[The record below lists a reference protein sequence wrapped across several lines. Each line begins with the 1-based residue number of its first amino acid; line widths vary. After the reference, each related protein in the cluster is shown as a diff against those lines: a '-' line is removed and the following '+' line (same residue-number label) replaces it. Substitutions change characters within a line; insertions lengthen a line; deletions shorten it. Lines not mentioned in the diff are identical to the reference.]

1 MMLGPPGA
9 GKGTQARQLRRRWD
23 IPHISTG
30 AMLREAVQAG
40 TPLGREVAAIME
52 SGGLINDEV
61 ITRVV
66 TERLEQPDTRNG
78 FLLDGFP
85 RTIPQAQ
92 ALDQMVGGLARRLE
106 LPANAWTRRYRARVH
121 GEVDPE
127 RLAALARGITIE
139 GVRYGAIEARLDR
152 QQRTNAWI
160 DIALTE
166 AEVVRRLA
174 SRMVCAECGTNATG
188 EGDRCHDCGGPLVP
202 RADDREQVVINR
214 LKVYREQTEPL
225 VRYYGGR
232 PTYCR
237 IDGARLPDDVT
248 ADIFRAVEEAARR

>member
-1 MMLGPPGA
+1 MELNLVMLGPPGA
-9 GKGTQARQLRRRWD
+9 GKGTQARQLRRRWN

-52 SGGLINDEV
+52 TGGLIDDEV

-66 TERLEQPDTRNG
+66 TERLAQPDTKRG

-85 RTIPQAQ
+85 RTIPQAR
-92 ALDQMVGGLARRLE
+92 ALDEIVAE
-106 LPANAWTRRYRARVH
+106 RA
-121 GEVDPE
+121 P
-127 RLAALARGITIE
+127 LIIIE
-139 GVRYGAIEARLDR
+139 IVLS
-152 QQRTNAWI
+152 Q
-160 DIALTE
+160 
-166 AEVVRRLA
+166 AEVIRRLA

-188 EGDRCHDCGGPLVP
+188 EGEACHDCGGPLVP

-214 LKVYREQTEPL
+214 LEVYRNQTEPL
-225 VRYYGGR
+225 VKYYGER

-248 ADIFRAVEEAARR
+248 ADIIRSVERYT

>member
-1 MMLGPPGA
+1 MELNLVMLGPPGA

-66 TERLEQPDTRNG
+66 TERLEQPDTSNG

-92 ALDQMVGGLARRLE
+92 ALDQMVDG
-106 LPANAWTRRYRARVH
+106 RAPLIV
-121 GEVDPE
+121 
-127 RLAALARGITIE
+127 
-139 GVRYGAIEARLDR
+139 
-152 QQRTNAWI
+152 I

-225 VRYYGGR
+225 VRYYGER

>member
-1 MMLGPPGA
+1 MLGPPGA
-9 GKGTQARQLRRRWD
+9 GKGTQARQLRRRWN

-52 SGGLINDEV
+52 TGGLIDDEV

-66 TERLEQPDTRNG
+66 TERLEQPDTKRG

-85 RTIPQAQ
+85 RTIPQAR
-92 ALDQMVGGLARRLE
+92 ALDEIVAG
-106 LPANAWTRRYRARVH
+106 RA
-121 GEVDPE
+121 P
-127 RLAALARGITIE
+127 LIIIE
-139 GVRYGAIEARLDR
+139 IVLS
-152 QQRTNAWI
+152 Q
-160 DIALTE
+160 
-166 AEVVRRLA
+166 AEVIRRLA

-188 EGDRCHDCGGPLVP
+188 EGEACHDCGGPLVP

-214 LKVYREQTEPL
+214 LEVYRNQTEPL
-225 VRYYGGR
+225 VTYYGER

-248 ADIFRAVEEAARR
+248 ADIITSVERHT

>member
-1 MMLGPPGA
+1 MLGPPGA
-9 GKGTQARQLRRRWD
+9 GKGTQARQLRRRWN

-52 SGGLINDEV
+52 TGGLIDDEV

-66 TERLEQPDTRNG
+66 TERLAQPDTKRG

-85 RTIPQAQ
+85 RTIPQAR
-92 ALDQMVGGLARRLE
+92 ALDEIVAE
-106 LPANAWTRRYRARVH
+106 RA
-121 GEVDPE
+121 P
-127 RLAALARGITIE
+127 LIIIE
-139 GVRYGAIEARLDR
+139 IVLS
-152 QQRTNAWI
+152 Q
-160 DIALTE
+160 
-166 AEVVRRLA
+166 AEVIRRLA

-188 EGDRCHDCGGPLVP
+188 EGEACHDCGGPLVP

-214 LKVYREQTEPL
+214 LEVYRNQTEPL
-225 VRYYGGR
+225 VKYYGER

-248 ADIFRAVEEAARR
+248 ADIIRSVERYT

>member
-1 MMLGPPGA
+1 MELNLVMLGPPGA

-66 TERLEQPDTRNG
+66 TERLEQPDTGTG

-85 RTIPQAQ
+85 RTIPQAE
-92 ALDQMVGGLARRLE
+92 ALDQMVDG
-106 LPANAWTRRYRARVH
+106 RAPLIV
-121 GEVDPE
+121 
-127 RLAALARGITIE
+127 
-139 GVRYGAIEARLDR
+139 
-152 QQRTNAWI
+152 I
-160 DIALTE
+160 DITLSE

-225 VRYYGGR
+225 VRYYGAR

-248 ADIFRAVEEAARR
+248 ADIIRAVETVARAGRDPGSGIRDPKTS

>member
-1 MMLGPPGA
+1 MLGPPGA
-9 GKGTQARQLRRRWD
+9 GKGTQARQLRRRWN

-52 SGGLINDEV
+52 TGGLIDDEV

-66 TERLEQPDTRNG
+66 TERLEQPDTKRG

-85 RTIPQAQ
+85 RTIPQAR
-92 ALDQMVGGLARRLE
+92 ALDDIVAG
-106 LPANAWTRRYRARVH
+106 RA
-121 GEVDPE
+121 P
-127 RLAALARGITIE
+127 LIIIE
-139 GVRYGAIEARLDR
+139 IVLS
-152 QQRTNAWI
+152 Q
-160 DIALTE
+160 
-166 AEVVRRLA
+166 AEVIRRLA

-188 EGDRCHDCGGPLVP
+188 EGEACHDCGGPLVP

-214 LKVYREQTEPL
+214 LEVYRNQTEPL
-225 VRYYGGR
+225 VKYYGER

-248 ADIFRAVEEAARR
+248 ADIIGSVERYT

>member
-1 MMLGPPGA
+1 MELNLVMLGPPGA
-9 GKGTQARQLRRRWD
+9 GKGTQARQLRRRWN

-52 SGGLINDEV
+52 TGGLIDDEV

-66 TERLEQPDTRNG
+66 TERLAQPDTKRG

-85 RTIPQAQ
+85 RTIPQAR
-92 ALDQMVGGLARRLE
+92 ALDEIVAG
-106 LPANAWTRRYRARVH
+106 RA
-121 GEVDPE
+121 P
-127 RLAALARGITIE
+127 LIIIE
-139 GVRYGAIEARLDR
+139 IVLS
-152 QQRTNAWI
+152 Q
-160 DIALTE
+160 
-166 AEVVRRLA
+166 AEVIRRLA

-188 EGDRCHDCGGPLVP
+188 EGEACHDCGGPLVP

-214 LKVYREQTEPL
+214 LEVYRNQTEPL
-225 VRYYGGR
+225 VKYYGER

-248 ADIFRAVEEAARR
+248 ADIIKSVERYT

>member
-1 MMLGPPGA
+1 MLGPPGA

-40 TPLGREVAAIME
+40 TPLGCEVAAIME
-52 SGGLINDEV
+52 TGGLIDDEV

-66 TERLEQPDTRNG
+66 TERLAQPDTKRG

-85 RTIPQAQ
+85 RTIPQAR
-92 ALDQMVGGLARRLE
+92 ALDEIVAGRAPLIIIEMVLS
-106 LPANAWTRRYRARVH
+106 
-121 GEVDPE
+121 
-127 RLAALARGITIE
+127 
-139 GVRYGAIEARLDR
+139 
-152 QQRTNAWI
+152 Q
-160 DIALTE
+160 
-166 AEVVRRLA
+166 AEVIRRLA

-188 EGDRCHDCGGPLVP
+188 EGEACHDCGGPLVP

-214 LKVYREQTEPL
+214 LEVYRNQTEPL
-225 VRYYGGR
+225 VKYYGER

-248 ADIFRAVEEAARR
+248 ADIITSVERHT